1 MMKDML
7 MMAKMMMMMMMM
19 KEEYKRTRIIMK
31 GMGEE
36 MKGVEY

>member
-7 MMAKMMMMMMMM
+7 MMAKMMMMMMM

>member
-7 MMAKMMMMMMMM
+7 MMAKMMMMM

-36 MKGVEY
+36 MKGVEC

>member
-7 MMAKMMMMMMMM
+7 MMAKMMMMMMM

-36 MKGVEY
+36 MKGVEC